1 MGIDMSRAFDRIK
14 RTITTSKLLDQS
26 CTEDEARI
34 AFFAHLVLSKTKLRV
49 KVSQVEALPDEFQM
63 PP

>member
-1 MGIDMSRAFDRIK
+1 MGTDVSRAFDRIK

-26 CTEDEARI
+26 STEDEARI
-34 AFFAHLVLSKTKLRV
+34 ANLVLSKTKLRV
-49 KVSQVEALPDEFQM
+49 KVSQAKPLSDEFQM